1 MGGYTF
7 AAAATALSACAAAG
21 FESALDSGFG
31 LGLKKAEIGVT
42 AGAASSAGFG
52 PGLKK
57 AEIVPFDIGVGVGS
71 RGLSRAREGRGEITF
86 QLVVLDSPVSLF
98 VLHSAFFAVA
108 RPSRSRQHAPV
119 MQALAMALA
128 AGGGGDSDGM
138 SERDAAQL
146 CTTLRS
152 MASTICDSLTKRLQ
166 SQLGEPGGG
175 DRSLDKS
182 GEQVQAEALQLC
194 CLMTGRGGE
203 AEAGR
208 KLVTE
213 LEAHAAAVPEVAAFL
228 RYVLHL
234 HLQLRLHLHHLLS
247 LFTTTI
253 TTTTTTSTFSS
264 RYWAQLSLMAGVV
277 APNAGQEVHTAWSD
291 LP

>member
-1 MGGYTF
+1 MLVLENLSSKPL
-7 AAAATALSACAAAG
+7 AAATALSACAAAG
-21 FESALDSGFG
+21 FESAFDSGFG
-31 LGLKKAEIGVT
+31 LGLKKAEIGVA
-42 AGAASSAGFG
+42 AGVASSAGFG

-57 AEIVPFDIGVGVGS
+57 AEIVPFDIGVGVGFVGFPTERARQAGNTINVS
-71 RGLSRAREGRGEITF
+71 HNCSAGGIKQSFARITVAPLCGGLSSI
-86 QLVVLDSPVSLF
+86 
-98 VLHSAFFAVA
+98 LHPSA
-108 RPSRSRQHAPV
+108 SRSRQHAPT

-213 LEAHAAAVPEVAAFL
+213 LEAHAAAVPEVAACP
-228 RYVLHL
+228 R
-234 HLQLRLHLHHLLS
+234 QGD
-247 LFTTTI
+247 
-253 TTTTTTSTFSS
+253 
-264 RYWAQLSLMAGVV
+264 A
-277 APNAGQEVHTAWSD
+277 
-291 LP
+291 

>member
-1 MGGYTF
+1 MLVLENLSSKPL
-7 AAAATALSACAAAG
+7 AAATALSACAAAG
-21 FESALDSGFG
+21 FESAFDSGFG
-31 LGLKKAEIGVT
+31 LGLKKAEIGVA
-42 AGAASSAGFG
+42 AGVASSAGFG

-86 QLVVLDSPVSLF
+86 QLDAYWSALCRCFSSILPVYPLN
-98 VLHSAFFAVA
+98 SAFFAVA

-208 KLVTE
+208 KLVAE

-228 RYVLHL
+228 RYHLLLLH
-234 HLQLRLHLHHLLS
+234 HHLLIV
-247 LFTTTI
+247 L
-253 TTTTTTSTFSS
+253 
-264 RYWAQLSLMAGVV
+264 LH
-277 APNAGQEVHTAWSD
+277 VHCFP
-291 LP
+291 LY

>member
-1 MGGYTF
+1 
-7 AAAATALSACAAAG
+7 
-21 FESALDSGFG
+21 
-31 LGLKKAEIGVT
+31 
-42 AGAASSAGFG
+42 
-52 PGLKK
+52 
-57 AEIVPFDIGVGVGS
+57 
-71 RGLSRAREGRGEITF
+71 
-86 QLVVLDSPVSLF
+86 
-98 VLHSAFFAVA
+98 
-108 RPSRSRQHAPV
+108 

-194 CLMTGRGGE
+194 CLMTGRGGH

-208 KLVTE
+208 KLVSE
-213 LEAHAAAVPEVAAFL
+213 LEAYAAVPQVAAFL
-228 RYVLHL
+228 
-234 HLQLRLHLHHLLS
+234 
-247 LFTTTI
+247 
-253 TTTTTTSTFSS
+253 

-277 APNAGQEVHTAWSD
+277 APNAGTEVHTAWSD
-291 LP
+291 WYRGPPGQARYMPSTSPLLALY

>member
-1 MGGYTF
+1 MRGW
-7 AAAATALSACAAAG
+7 SAP
-21 FESALDSGFG
+21 L
-31 LGLKKAEIGVT
+31 L
-42 AGAASSAGFG
+42 
-52 PGLKK
+52 
-57 AEIVPFDIGVGVGS
+57 
-71 RGLSRAREGRGEITF
+71 
-86 QLVVLDSPVSLF
+86 PVA
-98 VLHSAFFAVA
+98 AFFAA
-108 RPSRSRQHAPV
+108 RPI

-128 AGGGGDSDGM
+128 AGGGGDSDEM

-194 CLMTGRGGE
+194 CLMTGRGGD

-208 KLVTE
+208 KLVAE
-213 LEAHAAAVPEVAAFL
+213 LETHAAVPEVAAFL
-228 RYVLHL
+228 
-234 HLQLRLHLHHLLS
+234 
-247 LFTTTI
+247 
-253 TTTTTTSTFSS
+253 

-277 APNAGQEVHTAWSD
+277 APNAGKEVHTAWSD
-291 LP
+291 WYRGPPGQARYMPSLPVLRSTRGLEDFVLQANPSPNPDPNPDLTLTLTLTFTLTLTLTLTLTPTLHPHPSPSPSPSPKLRLCAAGVDAAHAAHPARQAGDGAGVVLR

>member
-1 MGGYTF
+1 
-7 AAAATALSACAAAG
+7 
-21 FESALDSGFG
+21 
-31 LGLKKAEIGVT
+31 
-42 AGAASSAGFG
+42 
-52 PGLKK
+52 
-57 AEIVPFDIGVGVGS
+57 
-71 RGLSRAREGRGEITF
+71 
-86 QLVVLDSPVSLF
+86 
-98 VLHSAFFAVA
+98 
-108 RPSRSRQHAPV
+108 

-194 CLMTGRGGE
+194 CLMTGRGGD

-208 KLVTE
+208 KLVAE
-213 LEAHAAAVPEVAAFL
+213 LEAHAAVPEVAAFL
-228 RYVLHL
+228 RYL
-234 HLQLRLHLHHLLS
+234 LHHHL
-247 LFTTTI
+247 
-253 TTTTTTSTFSS
+253 
-264 RYWAQLSLMAGVV
+264 RHHHHHHHHHRHHHHQ
-277 APNAGQEVHTAWSD
+277 NQNQH
-291 LP
+291 